1 MGFAHEEEVEMNYI
15 ETTNV
20 LEMGGIEERA
30 PRNWIPE
37 RTWRKYS
44 NRSEISPQHTE
55 VTENRIKMGEIS
67 PDPMKIPR
75 RSNGQGTSGEISRKN
90 QYKIDYADK
99 SDSDMDFETD
109 FLISP
114 GDVYPNRKVKL
125 EDAVRP
131 FW

>member
-15 ETTNV
+15 EMTNV

-44 NRSEISPQHTE
+44 NRSETSLQHTE
-55 VTENRIKMGEIS
+55 VTEVTANRIKTSKIS
-67 PDPMKIPR
+67 PDPTKIPG
-75 RSNGQGTSGEISRKN
+75 RSNGQGTLGEISCKN
-90 QYKIDYADK
+90 QYKTDYADE

-114 GDVYPNRKVKL
+114 GDVYPNR
-125 EDAVRP
+125 
-131 FW
+131 